1 MPVFLWTAPAPAQR
15 IQFPTTVAQAGTGAA
30 NTSPNLLTPP
40 STSTYQSP
48 TATYP
53 PSSTYTAP
61 TSTYQVPNTYT
72 QPSQGYNTQSA
83 QGYPQ
88 QTPGYGQQTPG
99 YGQQTPG
106 YGQSAPGYVP
116 QGSYNY
122 ASPAAPSQL
131 QPAGSASAPG
141 AISGG
146 VQAPGTWDPYAAPC
160 PSSTPTPLLS
170 QDPYFQY
177 GQPAVP
183 AMAMTRALQEIR
195 LDYHWFDGQG
205 NQGLGINDIELNATF
220 AIPFY
225 NLETPF
231 MITPGF
237 AMHYWQGPVSL
248 PPPPPTADLPPRTYD
263 AYVGAAWNPQ
273 VLPWLGAELSFRI
286 GLYDDFVRKITTDSI
301 RYTGTGLGVVSIS
314 PNVKLKAGVMYL
326 DRNYIKLLPSGGIVW
341 TPNPDWYFNILFPN
355 PKVAKRLTNTG
366 GTEWWLYCS
375 GDYGG
380 GAWHITRGNP
390 DVVPPSPV
398 AGQYDDFDYNDIRV
412 AVGLE
417 FKTYRNFKGLFEVG
431 GAFSRQLYYTSESPA
446 NYYPTN
452 TVFLRGGLAY

>member
-1 MPVFLWTAPAPAQR
+1 MIMPVLLWTVPASAQR
-15 IQFPTTVAQAGTGAA
+15 IQFPTAVAQADTGTT

-40 STSTYQSP
+40 SSSTYQSP

-61 TSTYQVPNTYT
+61 TSTYQSPNPYT
-72 QPSQGYNTQSA
+72 QPSQGYTQPA

-88 QTPGYGQQTPG
+88 QTPGYGQT
-99 YGQQTPG
+99 TPG

-122 ASPAAPSQL
+122 TPPASPSQL
-131 QPAGSASAPG
+131 PPAGSATAPG
-141 AISGG
+141 AAVGG

-160 PSSTPTPLLS
+160 PSSTPTPLLQ

-183 AMAMTRALQEIR
+183 AMAMTKALQEIR
-195 LDYHWFDGQG
+195 LDYHWFAGHGVQE
-205 NQGLGINDIELNATF
+205 LGINDVELNAKF
-220 AIPFY
+220 AVPFY
-225 NLETPF
+225 NIETPF
-231 MITPGF
+231 LITPGF
-237 AMHYWQGPVSL
+237 AVHYWEGPVSVD
-248 PPPPPTADLPPRTYD
+248 PNPVELPPRTYD
-263 AYVGAAWNPQ
+263 AYLDAAWNPQ
-273 VLPWLGAELSFRI
+273 VLPWLGGELSFRI
-286 GLYDDFVRKITTDSI
+286 GLYDDFVRKITTNSI
-301 RYTGTGLGVVSIS
+301 RYTGTGLGVVSLS

-355 PKVAKRLTNTG
+355 PKIGKRLTNTG
-366 GTEWWLYCS
+366 GTEWWLYFS

-380 GAWHITRGNP
+380 GAWQITQQ
-390 DVVPPSPV
+390 DPV
-398 AGQYDDFDYNDIRV
+398 TMNKYYNNFDYNDIRI

-417 FKTYRNFKGLFEVG
+417 FKTYRNFTGLFEVG
-431 GAFSRQLYYTSESPA
+431 GAFSRELRYRDLGLP
-446 NYYPTN
+446 NYFPNN